1 MGIASPKS
9 RARLSELHAM
19 TADRAPLG
27 AAVLAGG
34 QSRRMGTDKALLPL
48 VAGGQPMLCV
58 VLERLSAVADETIVV
73 ANEQARYAAFG
84 VRVVPDL
91 SRHVGA
97 LGGIQAAIAW
107 SAHEHCMVVACDMP
121 FLSLPLLRRMAEE
134 PRDYD
139 VLVPL
144 IPGESRQRG
153 DGLVFQT
160 LHAIYSKR
168 CLPFI
173 EKRIAEGRKQVVGF
187 FDDVRVRTLDVAEIL
202 RWDPDL
208 RSFFNANTPEAM
220 LVAAQISALAERDA
234 SV

>member
-1 MGIASPKS
+1 MGMASPRS
-9 RARLSELHAM
+9 RARLSEMRAKNS
-19 TADRAPLG
+19 DRAPLG

-48 VAGGQPMLCV
+48 VAGGPPMLVV

-73 ANEQARYAAFG
+73 ADDRARYAELGA
-84 VRVVPDL
+84 RVVPDL
-91 SRHVGA
+91 SRQVGA

-107 SAHEHCMVVACDMP
+107 SAHEHCLVVACDMP
-121 FLSLPLLRRMAEE
+121 FLSLPLLRRMADE

-144 IPGESRQRG
+144 IPGESRQRD

-187 FDDVRVRTLDVAEIL
+187 FDEVRVRTLDVAEIS

-220 LVAAQISALAERDA
+220 VLAAKVSALAERDA
-234 SV
+234 GI

>member
-1 MGIASPKS
+1 MASPES
-9 RARLSELHAM
+9 GHSLSGPTGGELQ
-19 TADRAPLG
+19 RFPLS

-48 VAGGQPMLCV
+48 VPGGQPMLGLV
-58 VLERLSAVADETIVV
+58 VDQLSSVADDVLVV
-73 ANEQARYAAFG
+73 ANDHERYASFG
-84 VRVVPDL
+84 ARVVPDIHSL
-91 SRHVGA
+91 VGA
-97 LGGIQAAIAW
+97 LGGIQAAITW
-107 SAHEHCMVVACDMP
+107 SAHEHCLVVACDMP
-121 FLSLPLLRRMAEE
+121 FLNLPLLRRMFRE

-173 EKRIAEGRKQVVGF
+173 EKRIADGKKQVVSF
-187 FDDVRVRTLDVAEIL
+187 FEDVQVRTLDVAEIK
-202 RWDPDL
+202 RWDPHL
-208 RSFFNANTPEAM
+208 RSFFNANTPEA
-220 LVAAQISALAERDA
+220 LLAAAQVNAQAEPDFEF
-234 SV
+234 

>member
-1 MGIASPKS
+1 MGMASPDS
-9 RARLSELHAM
+9 RRLTSEMRDVDPQL
-19 TADRAPLG
+19 APLG

-48 VAGGQPMLCV
+48 VAGGPPMLGM
-58 VLERLSAVADETIVV
+58 VLERLSAVADDTIVV
-73 ANEQARYAAFG
+73 ADDQPRYAAFG
-84 VRVVPDL
+84 TRVVPDL
-91 SRHVGA
+91 NRQVGA
-97 LGGIQAAIAW
+97 LGGIQAAITW
-107 SAHEHCMVVACDMP
+107 SAHEHILVVACDMP
-121 FLSLPLLRRMAEE
+121 FLSLPLLRRMADE

-144 IPGESRQRG
+144 IPGESRQRD

-173 EKRIAEGRKQVVGF
+173 DKRIAEGRKQVVGF
-187 FDDVRVRTLDVAEIL
+187 FADVRVRTLDVAEIT

-208 RSFFNANTPEAM
+208 WSFFNANTPEAM
-220 LVAAQISALAERDA
+220 LIAAQVSARAERDA
-234 SV
+234 AI

>member
-1 MGIASPKS
+1 MQVTNP
-9 RARLSELHAM
+9 
-19 TADRAPLG
+19 DRAPLS
-27 AAVLAGG
+27 AAALAGG

-48 VAGGQPMLCV
+48 VAGGQPMLSV
-58 VLERLSAVADETIVV
+58 VLERLSMVADETIVV
-73 ANEQARYAAFG
+73 ADERARYADLG

-91 SRHVGA
+91 SRHVGT

-121 FLSLPLLRRMAEE
+121 FLSLPLLQRMAEE

-144 IPGESRQRG
+144 IPGESRQRD

-187 FDDVRVRTLDVAEIL
+187 FDDVRVRTLDVAEIS
-202 RWDPDL
+202 RWDPEL

-220 LVAAQISALAERDA
+220 LVAAQVSARAERGADI
-234 SV
+234 